1 MASIDSVVRT
11 LCAALLALFLLTVS
25 PASAEADWS
34 CDGEPL
40 HLEQWSGAVDP
51 SGLPEGIPNTL
62 DSTLPGDGVLI
73 SWRGLQLQLPRTNNA
88 GAPSYTDGRWW
99 WRAADP
105 AHPEWKQRRG
115 GIINYDCTATTSSS

>member
-1 MASIDSVVRT
+1 MRT

-62 DSTLPGDGVLI
+62 GSTLPGDGVLI
-73 SWRGLQLQLPRTNNA
+73 TWMGSTLQLPRTNNA
-88 GAPSYTDGRWW
+88 GTPSYTDGRWW
-99 WRAADP
+99 WRAEDP
-105 AHPEWKQRRG
+105 EHPEFFERRG
-115 GIINYDCTATTSSS
+115 SVLRHRCEALP